1 MLCAVFALQTLR
13 CTKKLDTKTAGG
25 GANNPLRRQA
35 SQALIPFFWLL
46 HILRIFTSDEEC
58 LYTVACG
65 GAAGIVLRYPRQS
78 DIAGCRDGD
87 VVQDAAGRACAHG
100 GPGGEGEAACIWT
113 D

>member
-1 MLCAVFALQTLR
+1 MR
-13 CTKKLDTKTAGG
+13 CTKKVGHQNCG
-25 GANNPLRRQA
+25 RWCEQPA
-35 SQALIPFFWLL
+35 SAASFPALFPFFWLL